1 MRIAMRNF
9 LIIAAFCSFAACA
22 GNKGSESSDN
32 AAPAAGTTT
41 LFLGNTTCATSG
53 HATKPE
59 NFVEHEGQ
67 RAYFCCSKCV
77 ASANADPAAAV
88 AKAYANP
95 TAVGNTACPISG
107 KDVNADDSMTWQG
120 HTVALCCG
128 RCKKSFASDRAG
140 HTKTAIESK

>member
-1 MRIAMRNF
+1 MRITMRNL

-22 GNKGSESSDN
+22 NNKGSESPDN
-32 AAPAAGTTT
+32 MPPTVETTT

-53 HATKPE
+53 HPTKPE

-77 ASANADPAAAV
+77 ASAKADPAAAV
-88 AKAYANP
+88 AKAYAKP

-107 KDVNADDSMTWQG
+107 NDVNSDESVTWQG
-120 HTVALCCG
+120 HTVGLCCA
-128 RCKKSFASDRAG
+128 RCKKAFASDRAG